1 MKKRTR
7 IASLVAAV
15 AMTVSALPMAALPA
29 LAIQTTTE
37 GDHGTLTNA
46 VYQIRKQIVQAFR
59 RLAIMKMQD

>member
-37 GDHGTLTNA
+37 GDHGTLTLSL
-46 VYQIRKQIVQAFR
+46 IHI
-59 RLAIMKMQD
+59 